1 MNKVSDPET
10 ALRHIKHYGYLNA
23 FETPADSW
31 YEASDTPMEA
41 SEHVGELIGDEAAEE
56 LIEKGKVIEV
66 ERGHPPDDSTT
77 RVVCYRAA

>member
-41 SEHVGELIGDEAAEE
+41 SEHVGELIGSSSARRRCAAT
-56 LIEKGKVIEV
+56 
-66 ERGHPPDDSTT
+66 STPS
-77 RVVCYRAA
+77 RSPRRS